1 MLLEEVRLISL
12 AVVESATRF
21 REQLK
26 AACYLAS
33 TEDKLVSVE
42 HTPIVYR
49 GENYLVKM
57 KTDTSFLATS
67 ELAKWFNFSSK
78 TDPFLIV
85 PATPY
90 LVAKGASK

>member
-1 MLLEEVRLISL
+1 MLLDELRLISL

-26 AACYLAS
+26 SACYLAGG
-33 TEDKLVSVE
+33 EDKLSLVE
-42 HTPIVYR
+42 HTPIVYN

-67 ELAKWFNFSSK
+67 ELAKWFNFSTK
-78 TDPFLIV
+78 TDPFLVV